1 MIMFKRTYFMNAKC
15 TNSTGYCYQSKTGSY
30 RSFTSKDLEVYKIF
44 CNEIKKEL
52 LEIRPDGQFEVISF
66 NRI

>member
-1 MIMFKRTYFMNAKC
+1 MNAKC
-15 TNSTGYCYQSKTGSY
+15 TDSSGYCYQSKTGTYNSL
-30 RSFTSKDLEVYKIF
+30 TSQGVHVYTLF
-44 CNEIKKEL
+44 AAEIKKEL